1 MDFQLTEQQELLQQT
16 VRKFAQQECR
26 EVVALCDRAGS
37 LRDPAL
43 AKRMTELVEKMRQ
56 MGLIG
61 MCLPEAYGGG
71 GQDLLS
77 AILCIEQLAAVS
89 PLAAGSVFESNV
101 GPVRVLDE
109 LGQPVENASLKAY
122 SKDWPMAWPTS

>member
-37 LRDPAL
+37 LRDPSL
-43 AKRMTELVEKMRQ
+43 QKRMMELVEKMVQ

-71 GQDLLS
+71 GQELLS
-77 AILCIEQLAAVS
+77 PSSRSSTPSSARHSGNRSAT
-89 PLAAGSVFESNV
+89 GRRF
-101 GPVRVLDE
+101 R
-109 LGQPVENASLKAY
+109 
-122 SKDWPMAWPTS
+122 

>member
-1 MDFQLTEQQELLQQT
+1 VDLQLSEQQELLQQT

-37 LRDPAL
+37 LRDPSL
-43 AKRMTELVEKMRQ
+43 QKRMMELVEKMVQ
-56 MGLIG
+56 MSLIG

-71 GQDLLS
+71 GQELLS

-89 PLAAGSVFESNV
+89 PLAAADPSPAARCRCRRSSSRRWCAGGGSISGSNDADYLI
-101 GPVRVLDE
+101 PS
-109 LGQPVENASLKAY
+109 P
-122 SKDWPMAWPTS
+122 